1 MKRCASRTLFFI
13 SKSKYPVDNVITP
26 LPESNNTNKKYK
38 KKKSTVCDSLMTPK
52 KEPRTVLH

>member
-38 KKKSTVCDSLMTPK
+38 KKNPQFVI
-52 KEPRTVLH
+52 H